1 MTDSTELGEHDQ
13 KWLLGLAR
21 RTLENLKETGCEKPP
36 EAEVVT
42 PPIPEAVLAP
52 SGVFVTLHQQKTLRG
67 CIGYVMP
74 VMPLYRAVIENA
86 ANAARDDPRFPPV
99 SLEEVPT
106 VWIEISVMSPPRAIH
121 SIEEIQVGRDGLIVG
136 SGFSRGLL
144 LPQVAVEYG
153 WDRQTFLT
161 HTCQKAGLPPDAWRE
176 EKTRIEIFSAQVF
189 SEPHQ

>member
-1 MTDSTELGEHDQ
+1 MTDSTELGEHDR

-21 RTLENLKETGCEKPP
+21 RTLENLKETGSDKPP
-36 EAEVVT
+36 EDKVVT

-86 ANAARDDPRFPPV
+86 VNAARGDPRFPPV

-106 VWIEISVMSPPRAIH
+106 VWIEISVMSPPCAIQ

-144 LPQVAVEYG
+144 LPQVAIEYG

-161 HTCQKAGLPPDAWRE
+161 HTCQKAGLPPDAWRK

-189 SEPHQ
+189 SEPHH